1 MDCFTF
7 VTFLSRV
14 ISLLRKEALVRFH
27 LFLPEDLSEKLI
39 TLARK
44 EDRNPRQQAER
55 LLREAIEQAA
65 QNTKPRQEYACVE
78 K

>member
-44 EDRNPRQQAER
+44 EDRE
-55 LLREAIEQAA
+55 LRGEV
-65 QNTKPRQEYACVE
+65 KPRRRRPIIPIAVDPDAHLGRVGTE
-78 K
+78 